1 LPARPLNTAKLL
13 RKDLL
18 SDPAQCDHFEFE
30 ALDLAEFNFIPGQF
44 VSLVAPNSEGKQ
56 ITRAYSI
63 ASAPRGNRFDLCVNR
78 VQDGFFSNL
87 LCDMQPGATVQ
98 FHGPHGLFTLRN
110 PLLDCIFIATG
121 TGIAPMRGF
130 VEHLFGAT
138 PTHNNREIY
147 LVYGTRHSTEFYYRN
162 YFEQVARANPN
173 FHYILSL
180 SRKEEG
186 WSGPTGYVQDRVR
199 EIVEARAD
207 KGVGTMHAYI
217 CGLNAMVSA
226 NREML
231 TGLGWDKKSIIFERY
246 D

>member
-1 LPARPLNTAKLL
+1 MPARPLFTAKLI

-18 SDPAQCDHFEFE
+18 SASAQCDHFEFE
-30 ALDLAEFNFIPGQF
+30 AGEFDAFNFTPGQF
-44 VSLVAPNSEGKQ
+44 VSLVEPKEGKH

-78 VQDGFFSNL
+78 VDGGFFSNL
-87 LCDMQPGATVQ
+87 LCDMEIGVSVQ

-110 PLLDCIFIATG
+110 PLQDCFFIATG

-130 VEHLFGAT
+130 VELLFAAT
-138 PTHNNREIY
+138 PLHNNREIF
-147 LVYGTRHSTEFYYRN
+147 LVYGTRYSTELYYRDF
-162 YFEQVARANPN
+162 FEQVASKNPN

-180 SRKEEG
+180 SRNEEG
-186 WSGPTGYVQDRVR
+186 WTGLTGYVQDRVR

-207 KGVGTMHAYI
+207 KGIGSMHAYI

-226 NREML
+226 NRELL
-231 TGLGWDKKSIIFERY
+231 TGIGWDKKQIIFERY